1 MTFNEKLTEYMDT
14 LDCTAKMLSESSGL
28 SAATLSRYRSGE
40 RIPDAGSE
48 NLSCLVKGIVQL
60 AEKKGISGLT
70 IQTVT
75 DDFAPYVKSK
85 NTGMENLQKNLDTL
99 FTVLSVNISGLARS
113 LNYDASYIS
122 RIRNGQRQP
131 ANPQQLITGISHF
144 VVRHYQEDS
153 QKSLIAEIL
162 GCSPEDLANPG
173 NYQTILCNWLAND
186 TNHSKDQITSFLE
199 KLDEFNLDEY
209 ICAIHFDELKV
220 PSVPFQLP
228 TSKNYFGLQEMM
240 DSELAFL
247 KATVLSKSM
256 EPVTMYSD
264 MPISEMAKDP
274 EFPKKWMFGMGMMIK
289 KGLHLNQ
296 IHNIDRSF
304 DEMMLGL
311 ESWIPMYMSGQI
323 SPYYLKNTQGTVFS
337 NLLKVSGSA
346 ALTGEAI
353 NGYHA
358 EGRYYLTNNKN
369 EVAYYKKRAERLLSK
384 AAPLMEIYRVDRAQ
398 AYNFFLDEDT
408 KKEGARYYI
417 LSALSLHTLSED
429 LLDRILCHNQ
439 IPQVEQEQ
447 IRQYV
452 SGQKAIA
459 NTILSH
465 SPITEE
471 IPVLSREEFE
481 QSPMVL
487 PLSGLF
493 YETEILYRW
502 EDYTEHLQL
511 VHEYRKH
518 NSNYHIVENTA
529 SAFRNVQIYI
539 HEGKWVLVSK
549 NKTPAIHFLIRHP
562 KMRHAFEN
570 MVIPIRDDSSVSK
583 SVPLSQ

>member
-1 MTFNEKLTEYMDT
+1 MTFQEKLEEYIEQ
-14 LDCTAKMLSESSGL
+14 LDCTAKMLSERSGL
-28 SAATLSRYRSGE
+28 STATISRYRSGDRVPE
-40 RIPDAGSE
+40 ADSD
-48 NLSCLVKGIVQL
+48 NLANLVTGIVRI
-60 AEKKGISGLT
+60 AGEKGLSEFT

-75 DDFAPYVKSK
+75 DSFLPYGKSK
-85 NTGMENLQKNLDTL
+85 NPNIDNLQKNLNTL
-99 FTVLSVNISGLARS
+99 LSILPVNISELAKYI
-113 LNYDASYIS
+113 NYDASYIS

-131 ANPQQLITGISHF
+131 ANPQQFISGVSHF
-144 VVRHYQEDS
+144 VARRYQDTSKKALIADMIGCSLEELQDLNHYQTQLSD
-153 QKSLIAEIL
+153 
-162 GCSPEDLANPG
+162 
-173 NYQTILCNWLAND
+173 WLANGS
-186 TNHSKDQITSFLE
+186 NHSKDQMTSFLH
-199 KLDEFNLDEY
+199 KMDDFNLDEY

-220 PSVPFQLP
+220 PSVPFQFP
-228 TSKNYFGLQEMM
+228 TSKSYFGLQEMM

-247 KATVLSKSM
+247 KATVLSKST

-264 MPISEMAKDP
+264 MPMSEMAKDP
-274 EFPKKWMFGMGMMIK
+274 DFPKKWMFGMAMMLK

-304 DEMMLGL
+304 DDMMLGL

-323 SPYYLKNTQGTVFS
+323 SPYYLKSVQGTIFS
-337 NLLKVSGSA
+337 SLLKVSGNV

-353 NGYHA
+353 NGYHS
-358 EGRYYLTNNKN
+358 EGKYYLTKNKS
-369 EVAYYKKRAERLLSK
+369 EVAYYKKRAEQLLSK

-398 AYNFFLDEDT
+398 AYNFFLDEDA

-417 LSALSLHTLSED
+417 LSAFSLHTLSED

-447 IRQYV
+447 IRQYI
-452 SGQKAIA
+452 SDQKAMA
-459 NTILSH
+459 NIILSH
-465 SPITEE
+465 SSITEE

-493 YETEILYRW
+493 YEKDVLYRW
-502 EDYTEHLQL
+502 EDYTEHWKLALAYQQQ
-511 VHEYRKH
+511 
-518 NSNYHIVENTA
+518 NFNYHIVENTA

-570 MVIPIRDDSSVSK
+570 MVIPIRDDSSAPK
-583 SVPLSQ
+583 NVPLSH

>member
-60 AEKKGISGLT
+60 ADKKGISGLT

-173 NYQTILCNWLAND
+173 NYQTILCNWLANG

-209 ICAIHFDELKV
+209 ICAIRFDELKV

-398 AYNFFLDEDT
+398 AYNLFLNEDT

-570 MVIPIRDDSSVSK
+570 MVIPIRDASSVSK

>member
-1 MTFNEKLTEYMDT
+1 MTFQEKLAEYIEQ
-14 LDCTAKMLSESSGL
+14 LDCTAKMLSERSGL
-28 SAATLSRYRSGE
+28 STATISRYRSGDRVPE
-40 RIPDAGSE
+40 ADSD
-48 NLSCLVKGIVQL
+48 NLANLVTGIVRI
-60 AEKKGISGLT
+60 AGEKGLSEFT

-75 DDFAPYVKSK
+75 DSFLPYVKSK
-85 NTGMENLQKNLDTL
+85 NPDIDNLQKNLNTL
-99 FTVLSVNISGLARS
+99 LSILPVNISELAKYI
-113 LNYDASYIS
+113 NYDASYIS

-131 ANPQQLITGISHF
+131 ANPQQFISGVSHF
-144 VVRHYQEDS
+144 VARRYQDTSKKALIADMIGCSLEELQDLNHYQTQLSD
-153 QKSLIAEIL
+153 
-162 GCSPEDLANPG
+162 
-173 NYQTILCNWLAND
+173 WLANGS
-186 TNHSKDQITSFLE
+186 NHSKDQMTSFLH
-199 KLDEFNLDEY
+199 KMDDFNLDEY

-220 PSVPFQLP
+220 PSVPFQFP
-228 TSKNYFGLQEMM
+228 TSKSYFGLQEMM

-247 KATVLSKSM
+247 KATVLSKST

-264 MPISEMAKDP
+264 MPMSEMAKDP
-274 EFPKKWMFGMGMMIK
+274 DFPKKWMFGMAMMLK

-304 DEMMLGL
+304 DDMMLGL

-323 SPYYLKNTQGTVFS
+323 SPYYLKSVQGTIFS
-337 NLLKVSGSA
+337 SLLKVSGNV

-353 NGYHA
+353 NGYHS
-358 EGRYYLTNNKN
+358 EGKYYLTKNKS
-369 EVAYYKKRAERLLSK
+369 EVAYYKKRAEQLLSK
-384 AAPLMEIYRVDRAQ
+384 ATPLMEIYRSEHAQ

-452 SGQKAIA
+452 SRQKELAA
-459 NTILSH
+459 TILSH
-465 SPITEE
+465 SSITEE
-471 IPVLSREEFE
+471 IPVLTKQEFD

-493 YETEILYRW
+493 YEKDVLYRW
-502 EDYTEHLQL
+502 EDYTEHWKLALAYQQQ
-511 VHEYRKH
+511 
-518 NSNYHIVENTA
+518 NFNYHIVENTV

-570 MVIPIRDDSSVSK
+570 MVIPIRDDSSVPK
-583 SVPLSQ
+583 SVPLSH

>member
-1 MTFNEKLTEYMDT
+1 MFGK
-14 LDCTAKMLSESSGL
+14 
-28 SAATLSRYRSGE
+28 
-40 RIPDAGSE
+40 PV
-48 NLSCLVKGIVQL
+48 LSCLVKGIVQL
-60 AEKKGISGLT
+60 AEEKGISGLT

-144 VVRHYQEDS
+144 VVRHYQEDA
-153 QKSLIAEIL
+153 QKSLIAEML

-173 NYQTILCNWLAND
+173 NYQTLLCNWLANG

-209 ICAIHFDELKV
+209 ICAIHFNELKV

-247 KATVLSKSM
+247 KATVLSKSTD
-256 EPVTMYSD
+256 PVTMYSD

-398 AYNFFLDEDT
+398 AYNFFLDEDAN
-408 KKEGARYYI
+408 KEGARYYI

-429 LLDRILCHNQ
+429 LLDRILYHNQ

-452 SGQKAIA
+452 SDQKAMA
-459 NTILSH
+459 NIILSH
-465 SPITEE
+465 SSITEE

-493 YETEILYRW
+493 YEKEILYRW

-511 VHEYRKH
+511 VHAYRKH

-570 MVIPIRDDSSVSK
+570 MVIPIRDDSSVPK
-583 SVPLSQ
+583 SDPLSH

>member
-60 AEKKGISGLT
+60 ADKKGISGLT

-153 QKSLIAEIL
+153 PKSLIAEIL

-173 NYQTILCNWLAND
+173 NYQTILCNWLANG

-209 ICAIHFDELKV
+209 ICAIRFDELKV

-398 AYNFFLDEDT
+398 AYNLFLNEDT

-570 MVIPIRDDSSVSK
+570 MVIPIRDASSVSK

>member
-60 AEKKGISGLT
+60 AEEKGISGLT

-173 NYQTILCNWLAND
+173 NYQTILCNWLANG

-228 TSKNYFGLQEMM
+228 TSKSYFGLQEMM

-398 AYNFFLDEDT
+398 AYNFFLNEDT

-417 LSALSLHTLSED
+417 LSAFSLHTLSED

-502 EDYTEHLQL
+502 KDYTEHLQL

-583 SVPLSQ
+583 SVPLSH

>member
-1 MTFNEKLTEYMDT
+1 MTFNEKLTEYMNT

-60 AEKKGISGLT
+60 AEEKGISGLT

-144 VVRHYQEDS
+144 IVRHYQEDA
-153 QKSLIAEIL
+153 QKSLIAEML
-162 GCSPEDLANPG
+162 GCCPEDLANPG
-173 NYQTILCNWLAND
+173 NYQTILCNWLANG

-398 AYNFFLDEDT
+398 AYNFFLDEDA

-447 IRQYV
+447 IRQYI
-452 SGQKAIA
+452 SDQKAMSNI
-459 NTILSH
+459 ILSH
-465 SPITEE
+465 SSITEE

-493 YETEILYRW
+493 YEKEILYRW

-570 MVIPIRDDSSVSK
+570 MVIPIRDASSVSK

>member
-1 MTFNEKLTEYMDT
+1 MTFQEKLAEYIEQ
-14 LDCTAKMLSESSGL
+14 LDCTAKMLSERSGL
-28 SAATLSRYRSGE
+28 STATISRYRSGDRVPE
-40 RIPDAGSE
+40 ADSD
-48 NLSCLVKGIVQL
+48 NLANLVTGIVRI
-60 AEKKGISGLT
+60 AGEKGLSEFT

-75 DDFAPYVKSK
+75 DSFLPYGKSK
-85 NTGMENLQKNLDTL
+85 NPNIDNLQKNLNTL
-99 FTVLSVNISGLARS
+99 LSILPVNISELAKYI
-113 LNYDASYIS
+113 NYDASYIS

-131 ANPQQLITGISHF
+131 ANPQQFISGVSHF
-144 VVRHYQEDS
+144 VARRYQDTSKKALIADMIGCSLEELQDLNHYQTQLSD
-153 QKSLIAEIL
+153 
-162 GCSPEDLANPG
+162 
-173 NYQTILCNWLAND
+173 WLANGS
-186 TNHSKDQITSFLE
+186 NHSKDQMTSFLH
-199 KLDEFNLDEY
+199 KMDDFNLDEY

-220 PSVPFQLP
+220 PSVPFQFP
-228 TSKNYFGLQEMM
+228 TSKSYFGLQEMM

-247 KATVLSKSM
+247 KATVLSKST

-264 MPISEMAKDP
+264 MPMSEMAKDP
-274 EFPKKWMFGMGMMIK
+274 DFPKKWMFGMAMMLK

-304 DEMMLGL
+304 DDMMLGL

-323 SPYYLKNTQGTVFS
+323 SPYYLKSVQGTIFS
-337 NLLKVSGSA
+337 SLLKVSGNV

-353 NGYHA
+353 NGYHS
-358 EGRYYLTNNKN
+358 EGKYYLTKNKS
-369 EVAYYKKRAERLLSK
+369 EVAYYKKRAEQLLSK

-398 AYNFFLDEDT
+398 AYNFFLDEDA

-417 LSALSLHTLSED
+417 LSAFSLHTLSED

-447 IRQYV
+447 IRQYI
-452 SGQKAIA
+452 SDQKAMA
-459 NTILSH
+459 NIILSH
-465 SPITEE
+465 SSITEE

-493 YETEILYRW
+493 YEKDVLYRW
-502 EDYTEHLQL
+502 EDYTEHWKLALAYQQQ
-511 VHEYRKH
+511 
-518 NSNYHIVENTA
+518 NFNYHIVENTA

-539 HEGKWVLVSK
+539 HKGKWVLVSK

-570 MVIPIRDDSSVSK
+570 MVIPIRDDSSAPK
-583 SVPLSQ
+583 NVPLSH

>member
-1 MTFNEKLTEYMDT
+1 MTFQEKLEEYIEQ
-14 LDCTAKMLSESSGL
+14 LDCTAKMLSERSGL
-28 SAATLSRYRSGE
+28 STATISRYRSGDRVPE
-40 RIPDAGSE
+40 ADSD
-48 NLSCLVKGIVQL
+48 NLANLVTGIVRI
-60 AEKKGISGLT
+60 AGEKGLSEFT

-75 DDFAPYVKSK
+75 DSFLPYGKSK
-85 NTGMENLQKNLDTL
+85 NPNIDNLQKNLNTL
-99 FTVLSVNISGLARS
+99 LSILPVNISELAKYI
-113 LNYDASYIS
+113 NYDASYIS

-131 ANPQQLITGISHF
+131 ANPQQFISGVSHF
-144 VVRHYQEDS
+144 VAHRYQDTSKKALIADMIGCSLEELQDLNHYQTQLSD
-153 QKSLIAEIL
+153 
-162 GCSPEDLANPG
+162 
-173 NYQTILCNWLAND
+173 WLANGS
-186 TNHSKDQITSFLE
+186 NHSKDQMTSFLH
-199 KLDEFNLDEY
+199 KMDDFNLDEY

-220 PSVPFQLP
+220 PSVPFQFP
-228 TSKNYFGLQEMM
+228 TSKSYFGLQEMM

-247 KATVLSKSM
+247 KATVLSKST

-264 MPISEMAKDP
+264 MPMSEMAKDP
-274 EFPKKWMFGMGMMIK
+274 DFPKKWMFGMAMMLK

-304 DEMMLGL
+304 DDMMLGL

-323 SPYYLKNTQGTVFS
+323 SPYYLKSVQGTIFS
-337 NLLKVSGSA
+337 SLLKVSGNV

-353 NGYHA
+353 NGYHS
-358 EGRYYLTNNKN
+358 EGKYYLTKNKS
-369 EVAYYKKRAERLLSK
+369 EVAYYKKRAEQLLSK

-398 AYNFFLDEDT
+398 AYNFFLDEDA

-417 LSALSLHTLSED
+417 LSAFSLHTLSED

-447 IRQYV
+447 IRQYI
-452 SGQKAIA
+452 SDQKAMA
-459 NTILSH
+459 NIILSH
-465 SPITEE
+465 SSITEE

-493 YETEILYRW
+493 YEKDVLYRW
-502 EDYTEHLQL
+502 EDYTEHWKLALAYQQQ
-511 VHEYRKH
+511 
-518 NSNYHIVENTA
+518 NFNYHIVENTA

-539 HEGKWVLVSK
+539 HKGKWVLVSK

-570 MVIPIRDDSSVSK
+570 MVIPIRDDSSAPK
-583 SVPLSQ
+583 NVPLSH

>member
-1 MTFNEKLTEYMDT
+1 MTFNEKLTEYMNT

-60 AEKKGISGLT
+60 AEEKGISGLT

-144 VVRHYQEDS
+144 IVRHYQEDA
-153 QKSLIAEIL
+153 QKSLIAEML
-162 GCSPEDLANPG
+162 GCCPEDLANPG
-173 NYQTILCNWLAND
+173 NYQTILCNWLANG

-398 AYNFFLDEDT
+398 AYNFFLNEDT
-408 KKEGARYYI
+408 KKEGTRYYI
-417 LSALSLHTLSED
+417 LSAFSLHTLSED

-493 YETEILYRW
+493 YEKEILYRW

-570 MVIPIRDDSSVSK
+570 MVIPIRDASSVSK

>member
-60 AEKKGISGLT
+60 AEEKGISGLT

-75 DDFAPYVKSK
+75 DDFAPYVKIK
-85 NTGMENLQKNLDTL
+85 NTGTENLQKNLDTL

-153 QKSLIAEIL
+153 QKSLIAEML

-173 NYQTILCNWLAND
+173 NYQTLLCNWLANG

-220 PSVPFQLP
+220 PTVPFQLP

-256 EPVTMYSD
+256 DPVTMYSD

-398 AYNFFLDEDT
+398 AYNFFLDEDA

-417 LSALSLHTLSED
+417 LSAFSLHTLNED

-452 SGQKAIA
+452 SDQKAMA
-459 NTILSH
+459 NIILSH
-465 SPITEE
+465 SSITEE

-493 YETEILYRW
+493 YEKEILYRW

-511 VHEYRKH
+511 VHAYRKH

-570 MVIPIRDDSSVSK
+570 MVIPIRDDSSGPK
-583 SVPLSQ
+583 SVPLSH

>member
-60 AEKKGISGLT
+60 AEKKEISGLT

-75 DDFAPYVKSK
+75 DDFAPYVKNK

-99 FTVLSVNISGLARS
+99 FTVLSINISGLARS

-173 NYQTILCNWLAND
+173 NYQTILCNWLANG

-384 AAPLMEIYRVDRAQ
+384 AAPLMEIYRADRAQ
-398 AYNFFLDEDT
+398 AYNFFLNEDT

-447 IRQYV
+447 IRQYI
-452 SGQKAIA
+452 SDQKAMA
-459 NTILSH
+459 NIILSH
-465 SPITEE
+465 SSITEE

-493 YETEILYRW
+493 YEKEILYRW

-570 MVIPIRDDSSVSK
+570 MVIPIRDASSVSK

>member
-1 MTFNEKLTEYMDT
+1 MTFQEKLVEYIEQ
-14 LDCTAKMLSESSGL
+14 LDCTAKMLSERSGL
-28 SAATLSRYRSGE
+28 STATISRYRSGDRVPE
-40 RIPDAGSE
+40 ADSD
-48 NLSCLVKGIVQL
+48 NLANLVTGIVRI
-60 AEKKGISGLT
+60 AGEKGLSEFT

-75 DDFAPYVKSK
+75 DSFLPYVKSK
-85 NTGMENLQKNLDTL
+85 NPDIDNLQKNLNTL
-99 FTVLSVNISGLARS
+99 LSILPVNISELAKYI
-113 LNYDASYIS
+113 NYDASYVS

-131 ANPQQLITGISHF
+131 ANPQQFISGVSHF
-144 VVRHYQEDS
+144 VARRYQDTSKKALIADMIGCSLEELQDLNHYQTQLSD
-153 QKSLIAEIL
+153 
-162 GCSPEDLANPG
+162 
-173 NYQTILCNWLAND
+173 WLANGS
-186 TNHSKDQITSFLE
+186 NHSKDQMTSFLH
-199 KLDEFNLDEY
+199 KLDDFNLDEY

-228 TSKNYFGLQEMM
+228 TSKSYFGLQEMM

-247 KATVLSKSM
+247 KATVLSKST

-264 MPISEMAKDP
+264 MPMSEMAKDP
-274 EFPKKWMFGMGMMIK
+274 DFPKKWMFGMAMMLK

-304 DEMMLGL
+304 DDMMLGL

-323 SPYYLKNTQGTVFS
+323 SPYYLKSVQGTIFS
-337 NLLKVSGSA
+337 SLLKVSGNV

-353 NGYHA
+353 NGYHS
-358 EGRYYLTNNKN
+358 EGKYFLTKNKS

-384 AAPLMEIYRVDRAQ
+384 ATPLMEIYRSEHAQ
-398 AYNFFLDEDT
+398 AYNFFLNEDT

-452 SGQKAIA
+452 SRQKELAA
-459 NTILSH
+459 TILSH
-465 SPITEE
+465 SSITEE
-471 IPVLSREEFE
+471 IPVLTKQEFD

-493 YETEILYRW
+493 YEKDVLYRW
-502 EDYTEHLQL
+502 EDYTEHWKLALAYQQQ
-511 VHEYRKH
+511 
-518 NSNYHIVENTA
+518 NFNYHIVENTA
-529 SAFRNVQIYI
+529 SAFRNIQICI
-539 HEGKWVLVSK
+539 HEGKWILVSK

-570 MVIPIRDDSSVSK
+570 MVIPIRDDSSVPK
-583 SVPLSQ
+583 NVPLSH

>member
-60 AEKKGISGLT
+60 AEEKGISNLT

-173 NYQTILCNWLAND
+173 NYQTILCNWLANG

-209 ICAIHFDELKV
+209 ICAIRFDELKV

-228 TSKNYFGLQEMM
+228 TSKSYFGLQEMM

-256 EPVTMYSD
+256 EPITMYSD

-398 AYNFFLDEDT
+398 AYNFFLDEDA

-417 LSALSLHTLSED
+417 LSAFSLHTLSED

-493 YETEILYRW
+493 YEKEILYRW

-511 VHEYRKH
+511 VHAYRKH

-529 SAFRNVQIYI
+529 FAFRNVQIYI

-570 MVIPIRDDSSVSK
+570 MVIPIRDASSVSK

>member
-60 AEKKGISGLT
+60 AEEKGISGLT

-85 NTGMENLQKNLDTL
+85 NAGMENLQKNLDTL

-131 ANPQQLITGISHF
+131 ANPQQLIAGISHF

-153 QKSLIAEIL
+153 QKSLIAEML
-162 GCSPEDLANPG
+162 GCSPEDLSNPG
-173 NYQTILCNWLAND
+173 NYQTLLCNWLANG

-247 KATVLSKSM
+247 KATVLSKST

-264 MPISEMAKDP
+264 MPMSEMAKDP
-274 EFPKKWMFGMGMMIK
+274 DFPKKWMFGMGMMIK

-384 AAPLMEIYRVDRAQ
+384 AAPLMEIYRVYRAQ

-417 LSALSLHTLSED
+417 LSAFSLHTLSED

-439 IPQVEQEQ
+439 IPQVEQKQ
-447 IRQYV
+447 IRQYI
-452 SGQKAIA
+452 SRQKDLAA
-459 NTILSH
+459 TILSH
-465 SPITEE
+465 SSITEE
-471 IPVLSREEFE
+471 IPVLTKQEFD

-493 YETEILYRW
+493 YEKDVLYRW
-502 EDYTEHLQL
+502 EDYTEHWKLALAYQQQ
-511 VHEYRKH
+511 
-518 NSNYHIVENTA
+518 NFNYHIVENTA
-529 SAFRNVQIYI
+529 SAFRNIQIYI

-562 KMRHAFEN
+562 KMRNAFEN
-570 MVIPIRDDSSVSK
+570 MVIPIRDASSVPK
-583 SVPLSQ
+583 SDPLSH

>member
-1 MTFNEKLTEYMDT
+1 MTFNEKLTEYMDI

-60 AEKKGISGLT
+60 ADKKGISGLT

-173 NYQTILCNWLAND
+173 NYQTILCNWLANG

-209 ICAIHFDELKV
+209 ICAIRFDELKV

-346 ALTGEAI
+346 ALTGEVI

-398 AYNFFLDEDT
+398 AYNLFLNEDT

-471 IPVLSREEFE
+471 IPVLSREEFK

-570 MVIPIRDDSSVSK
+570 MVIPIRDASSVSK

>member
-14 LDCTAKMLSESSGL
+14 LDCNAKMLSESSGL

-60 AEKKGISGLT
+60 AEEKGISGLT

-85 NTGMENLQKNLDTL
+85 NAGMENLQKNLDTL

-131 ANPQQLITGISHF
+131 ANPQQLIAGISHF

-153 QKSLIAEIL
+153 QKSLIAEML

-173 NYQTILCNWLAND
+173 NYQTLLCNWLANG

-256 EPVTMYSD
+256 DPVTMYSD

-384 AAPLMEIYRVDRAQ
+384 ATPLMEIYRVDRAQ
-398 AYNFFLDEDT
+398 AYNFFLDEDA

-417 LSALSLHTLSED
+417 LSAFSLHTLSED

-439 IPQVEQEQ
+439 IPQVEQKQ

-452 SGQKAIA
+452 SNQKAMA
-459 NTILSH
+459 NIILSH
-465 SPITEE
+465 SSITEE

-493 YETEILYRW
+493 YEKEILYRW

-511 VHEYRKH
+511 VHAYRKH

-570 MVIPIRDDSSVSK
+570 MVIPIMEPAPANK
-583 SVPLSQ
+583 

>member
-1 MTFNEKLTEYMDT
+1 MTFNEKLTEYMDI

-60 AEKKGISGLT
+60 ADKKGISGLT

-75 DDFAPYVKSK
+75 DDFAPYVKNK

-99 FTVLSVNISGLARS
+99 FTVFSINISGLARS

-173 NYQTILCNWLAND
+173 NYQTILCNWLANG

-209 ICAIHFDELKV
+209 ICAIRFDELKV

-346 ALTGEAI
+346 ALTGEVI

-398 AYNFFLDEDT
+398 AYNLFLNEDT

-471 IPVLSREEFE
+471 IPVLSREEFK

-570 MVIPIRDDSSVSK
+570 MVIPIRDASSVSK

>member
-1 MTFNEKLTEYMDT
+1 MTFNEKLTEYMDI

-60 AEKKGISGLT
+60 ADKKGISGLT

-173 NYQTILCNWLAND
+173 NYQTILCNWLANG

-274 EFPKKWMFGMGMMIK
+274 EFPKKWMFGMRMMIK

-384 AAPLMEIYRVDRAQ
+384 ATPLMEIYRVDRAQ
-398 AYNFFLDEDT
+398 AYNFFLNEDT

-417 LSALSLHTLSED
+417 LSAFSLHTLSED

-447 IRQYV
+447 IRQYI
-452 SGQKAIA
+452 SDQKAMA
-459 NTILSH
+459 NIILSH
-465 SPITEE
+465 SSITEE

-493 YETEILYRW
+493 YEKEILYHW

-511 VHEYRKH
+511 VHAYRKH

-570 MVIPIRDDSSVSK
+570 MVIPIRDASSVSK

>member
-14 LDCTAKMLSESSGL
+14 LDCTAKMLSEYSGL

-60 AEKKGISGLT
+60 AEEKGISGLT

-75 DDFAPYVKSK
+75 DDFAPYVKSR
-85 NTGMENLQKNLDTL
+85 NAGIENLQKNLDTL

-131 ANPQQLITGISHF
+131 ANPQQLIAGISHF

-153 QKSLIAEIL
+153 QKSLIAEML
-162 GCSPEDLANPG
+162 GCSPEDLSNPG
-173 NYQTILCNWLAND
+173 NYQSLLCNWLANG

-256 EPVTMYSD
+256 DPVTMYSD

-296 IHNIDRSF
+296 IHNIDRSL

-398 AYNFFLDEDT
+398 AYNFFLDEDA

-452 SGQKAIA
+452 SRQKDLAA
-459 NTILSH
+459 TILSH
-465 SPITEE
+465 SSITEE
-471 IPVLSREEFE
+471 IPVLTKQEFD

-493 YETEILYRW
+493 YEKDVLYRW

-511 VHEYRKH
+511 VHAYRKH

-570 MVIPIRDDSSVSK
+570 MVIPIRDDSSVPK
-583 SVPLSQ
+583 SVPLSH

>member
-60 AEKKGISGLT
+60 ADKKGISGLT

-173 NYQTILCNWLAND
+173 NYQTILCNWLANG

-209 ICAIHFDELKV
+209 ICAIRFDELKV

-323 SPYYLKNTQGTVFS
+323 SPYYLKNTQGTDFS

-398 AYNFFLDEDT
+398 AYNLFLNEDT

-570 MVIPIRDDSSVSK
+570 MVIPIRDASSVSK

>member
-1 MTFNEKLTEYMDT
+1 MDT

-60 AEKKGISGLT
+60 AEEKGISGLT
-70 IQTVT
+70 IQAVT

-162 GCSPEDLANPG
+162 GCNPEDLVNPG
-173 NYQTILCNWLAND
+173 NYQTLLCNWLANG
-186 TNHSKDQITSFLE
+186 TNHSKDQITNFLE

-398 AYNFFLDEDT
+398 AYNFFLDEDA

-452 SGQKAIA
+452 SDQKAMA
-459 NTILSH
+459 NIILSH
-465 SPITEE
+465 NSITEE

-493 YETEILYRW
+493 YEKEILYRW

-511 VHEYRKH
+511 VHAYQKH

-549 NKTPAIHFLIRHP
+549 SKTPAIHFLIRHP

-570 MVIPIRDDSSVSK
+570 MVIPIRDDSSVPK
-583 SVPLSQ
+583 SVPLSH

>member
-1 MTFNEKLTEYMDT
+1 MTFQEKLEEYIEQ
-14 LDCTAKMLSESSGL
+14 LDCTAKMLSERSGL
-28 SAATLSRYRSGE
+28 STATISRYRSGDRVPE
-40 RIPDAGSE
+40 ADSD
-48 NLSCLVKGIVQL
+48 NLANLVTGIVRI
-60 AEKKGISGLT
+60 AGEKGLSEFT

-75 DDFAPYVKSK
+75 DSFLPYGKSK
-85 NTGMENLQKNLDTL
+85 NPNIDNLQKNLNTL
-99 FTVLSVNISGLARS
+99 LSILPVNISELAKYI
-113 LNYDASYIS
+113 NYDASYIS
-122 RIRNGQRQP
+122 RIRKGQRQP
-131 ANPQQLITGISHF
+131 ANPQQFISGVSHF
-144 VVRHYQEDS
+144 VARRYQDTSKKALIADMIGCSLEELQDLNHYQTQLSD
-153 QKSLIAEIL
+153 
-162 GCSPEDLANPG
+162 
-173 NYQTILCNWLAND
+173 WLANGS
-186 TNHSKDQITSFLE
+186 NHSKDQMTSFLH
-199 KLDEFNLDEY
+199 KMDDFNLDEY

-220 PSVPFQLP
+220 PSVPFQFP
-228 TSKNYFGLQEMM
+228 TSKSYFGLQEMM

-247 KATVLSKSM
+247 KATVLSKST

-264 MPISEMAKDP
+264 MPMSEMAKDP
-274 EFPKKWMFGMGMMIK
+274 DFPKKWMFGMAMMLK

-304 DEMMLGL
+304 DDMMLGL

-323 SPYYLKNTQGTVFS
+323 SPYYLKSVQGTIFS
-337 NLLKVSGSA
+337 SLLKVSGNV

-353 NGYHA
+353 NGYHS
-358 EGRYYLTNNKN
+358 EGKYYLTKNKS
-369 EVAYYKKRAERLLSK
+369 EVAYYKKRAEQLLSK

-398 AYNFFLDEDT
+398 AYNFFLDEDA

-417 LSALSLHTLSED
+417 LSAFSLHTLSED

-447 IRQYV
+447 IRQYI
-452 SGQKAIA
+452 SDQKAMA
-459 NTILSH
+459 NIILSH
-465 SPITEE
+465 SSITEE

-493 YETEILYRW
+493 YEKDVLYRW
-502 EDYTEHLQL
+502 EDYTEHWKLALAYQQQ
-511 VHEYRKH
+511 
-518 NSNYHIVENTA
+518 NFNYHIVENTA

-539 HEGKWVLVSK
+539 HKGKWVLVSK

-570 MVIPIRDDSSVSK
+570 MVIPIRDDSSAPK
-583 SVPLSQ
+583 NVPLSH

>member
-60 AEKKGISGLT
+60 AEEKGISGLT

-75 DDFAPYVKSK
+75 DDFAPYVKNK

-99 FTVLSVNISGLARS
+99 FTVLSINISGLARS

-173 NYQTILCNWLAND
+173 NYQTILCNWLANG

-384 AAPLMEIYRVDRAQ
+384 AAPLMEIYRADRAQ
-398 AYNFFLDEDT
+398 AYNFFLNEDT

-447 IRQYV
+447 IRQYI
-452 SGQKAIA
+452 SDQKAMA
-459 NTILSH
+459 NIILSH
-465 SPITEE
+465 SSITEE
-471 IPVLSREEFE
+471 IPVLSRAEFE

-493 YETEILYRW
+493 YEKEILYRW

-570 MVIPIRDDSSVSK
+570 MVIPIRDASSVSK

>member
-1 MTFNEKLTEYMDT
+1 MTFNKKLTEYMDT

-60 AEKKGISGLT
+60 AEGKGISGLT

-85 NTGMENLQKNLDTL
+85 NTGIENLQKNLDTL

-131 ANPQQLITGISHF
+131 ANPQQLIAGISHF
-144 VVRHYQEDS
+144 VVRHYQEDA
-153 QKSLIAEIL
+153 QKSFIAEML
-162 GCSPEDLANPG
+162 GCCPEDLANPG
-173 NYQTILCNWLAND
+173 NYQTILCNWLANG

-209 ICAIHFDELKV
+209 ICAIRFDELKV

-228 TSKNYFGLQEMM
+228 TSKSYFGLQEMM

-398 AYNFFLDEDT
+398 AYNFFLNEDT

-417 LSALSLHTLSED
+417 LSAFSLHTLSED

-452 SGQKAIA
+452 SGQKSIA

-481 QSPMVL
+481 QSPIVL

-493 YETEILYRW
+493 YEREILYRW

-511 VHEYRKH
+511 VHAYRKH

-570 MVIPIRDDSSVSK
+570 MVIPIRDASSVPK
-583 SVPLSQ
+583 SVPLSH

>member
-60 AEKKGISGLT
+60 ADKKGISGLT

-173 NYQTILCNWLAND
+173 NYQTILCNWLANG

-384 AAPLMEIYRVDRAQ
+384 AAPLMEIYRADRAQ
-398 AYNFFLDEDT
+398 AYNFFLNEDT
-408 KKEGARYYI
+408 KKEGTRYYI
-417 LSALSLHTLSED
+417 LSAFSLHTLSED

-447 IRQYV
+447 IRQYI
-452 SGQKAIA
+452 SDQKAMA
-459 NTILSH
+459 NIILSH
-465 SPITEE
+465 SSITEE
-471 IPVLSREEFE
+471 IPVLSRAEFE

-493 YETEILYRW
+493 YEKEILYRW

-570 MVIPIRDDSSVSK
+570 MVIPIRDASSVSK

>member
-60 AEKKGISGLT
+60 AEEKGISGLT
-70 IQTVT
+70 IQAVT
-75 DDFAPYVKSK
+75 DGFAPYVKSK
-85 NTGMENLQKNLDTL
+85 NAGMENLQKNLDTL

-153 QKSLIAEIL
+153 QKSSIAEIL
-162 GCSPEDLANPG
+162 GCSPEDLSNPG
-173 NYQTILCNWLAND
+173 NYQTLLCNWLANG

-398 AYNFFLDEDT
+398 AYNIFLDEDA

-417 LSALSLHTLSED
+417 LSAFSLHTLSED

-452 SGQKAIA
+452 SDQKAIA
-459 NTILSH
+459 NIILSH
-465 SPITEE
+465 SSITEE

-493 YETEILYRW
+493 YEKEILYRW

-511 VHEYRKH
+511 VHAYRKH

-539 HEGKWVLVSK
+539 HEGNWVLVSK

-570 MVIPIRDDSSVSK
+570 MVIPIRDDSFVPK
-583 SVPLSQ
+583 SDPLSH

>member
-1 MTFNEKLTEYMDT
+1 MVTGIVRIAGEKG
-14 LDCTAKMLSESSGL
+14 LSEF
-28 SAATLSRYRSGE
+28 
-40 RIPDAGSE
+40 
-48 NLSCLVKGIVQL
+48 
-60 AEKKGISGLT
+60 T

-75 DDFAPYVKSK
+75 DSFLPYVKSK
-85 NTGMENLQKNLDTL
+85 NPDIDNLQKNLNTL
-99 FTVLSVNISGLARS
+99 LSILPVNISELAKYI
-113 LNYDASYIS
+113 NYDASYIS

-131 ANPQQLITGISHF
+131 ANPQQFISGVSHF
-144 VVRHYQEDS
+144 VARRYQDTSKKALIADMIGCSLEELQDLNHYQTQLSD
-153 QKSLIAEIL
+153 
-162 GCSPEDLANPG
+162 
-173 NYQTILCNWLAND
+173 WLANGS
-186 TNHSKDQITSFLE
+186 NHSKDQMTSFLH
-199 KLDEFNLDEY
+199 KMDDFNLDEY

-228 TSKNYFGLQEMM
+228 TSKSYFGLQEMM

-247 KATVLSKSM
+247 KATVLSKST

-264 MPISEMAKDP
+264 MPMSEMAKDP
-274 EFPKKWMFGMGMMIK
+274 DFPKKWMFGMAMMLK

-304 DEMMLGL
+304 DDMMLGL

-323 SPYYLKNTQGTVFS
+323 SPYYLKSVQGTIFS
-337 NLLKVSGSA
+337 SLLKVSGNV

-353 NGYHA
+353 NGYHS
-358 EGRYYLTNNKN
+358 EGKYYLTKNKS
-369 EVAYYKKRAERLLSK
+369 EVAYYKKRAEQLLSK
-384 AAPLMEIYRVDRAQ
+384 ATPLMEIYRSEHAQ
-398 AYNFFLDEDT
+398 TYNFFLDEDT

-452 SGQKAIA
+452 SRQKELAA
-459 NTILSH
+459 TILSH
-465 SPITEE
+465 SSITEE
-471 IPVLSREEFE
+471 IPVLTKQEFD

-493 YETEILYRW
+493 YEKDVLYRW
-502 EDYTEHLQL
+502 EDYTEHWKLALAYQQQ
-511 VHEYRKH
+511 
-518 NSNYHIVENTA
+518 NFNYHIVENTA
-529 SAFRNVQIYI
+529 SAFRNVQIYM

-583 SVPLSQ
+583 SVPLSY

>member
-1 MTFNEKLTEYMDT
+1 MTFNEKLTEYMDI

-60 AEKKGISGLT
+60 ADKKGISGLT

-99 FTVLSVNISGLARS
+99 FTVFSINISGLARS

-173 NYQTILCNWLAND
+173 NYQTILCNWLANG

-209 ICAIHFDELKV
+209 ICAIRFDELKV

-346 ALTGEAI
+346 ALTGEVI

-398 AYNFFLDEDT
+398 AYNLFLNEDT

-471 IPVLSREEFE
+471 IPVLSREEFK

-570 MVIPIRDDSSVSK
+570 MVIPIRDASSVSK

>member
-60 AEKKGISGLT
+60 AEEKGISGLT

-144 VVRHYQEDS
+144 IVRHYQEDA
-153 QKSLIAEIL
+153 QKSLIAEML
-162 GCSPEDLANPG
+162 GCCPEDLANPG
-173 NYQTILCNWLAND
+173 NYQTILCNWLANG

-398 AYNFFLDEDT
+398 AYNFFLNEDT
-408 KKEGARYYI
+408 KKEGTRYYI
-417 LSALSLHTLSED
+417 LSAFSLHTLSED

-493 YETEILYRW
+493 YEKEILYRW

-511 VHEYRKH
+511 VHAYRKH

-570 MVIPIRDDSSVSK
+570 MVIPIRDASSVSK

>member
-60 AEKKGISGLT
+60 ADKKGISGLT

-173 NYQTILCNWLAND
+173 NYQTILCNWLANG

-240 DSELAFL
+240 DSELAIL

-323 SPYYLKNTQGTVFS
+323 SPYYLKTTQGTVFS

-398 AYNFFLDEDT
+398 AYNFFLNEDT
-408 KKEGARYYI
+408 KKEGTRYYI
-417 LSALSLHTLSED
+417 LSAFSLHTLSED

-493 YETEILYRW
+493 YEREILYRW

-511 VHEYRKH
+511 VHAYRKH

-562 KMRHAFEN
+562 KMRNAFEN
-570 MVIPIRDDSSVSK
+570 MVIPIMEPAPANK
-583 SVPLSQ
+583 

>member
-1 MTFNEKLTEYMDT
+1 MTFNEKLTEYMDA

-60 AEKKGISGLT
+60 AEEKGISGLT

-85 NTGMENLQKNLDTL
+85 NAGMENLQKNLDTL

-153 QKSLIAEIL
+153 QKSLIAEML

-173 NYQTILCNWLAND
+173 NYQTILCNWLANG

-398 AYNFFLDEDT
+398 AYNFFLNEDT

-417 LSALSLHTLSED
+417 LSAFSLHTLSED

-502 EDYTEHLQL
+502 KDYTEHLQL

-562 KMRHAFEN
+562 NMRHAFEN

-583 SVPLSQ
+583 SVPLSH

>member
-40 RIPDAGSE
+40 RIPDADSE

-60 AEKKGISGLT
+60 AEKKEISGLT

-173 NYQTILCNWLAND
+173 NYQTLLCNWLENG

-384 AAPLMEIYRVDRAQ
+384 AAPLMEIYRADRAQ
-398 AYNFFLDEDT
+398 AYNFFLNEDT

-452 SGQKAIA
+452 SDQKAMA
-459 NTILSH
+459 NIILSH
-465 SPITEE
+465 NSITEE

-493 YETEILYRW
+493 YEKEILYRW
-502 EDYTEHLQL
+502 ENYTEHLQL

-570 MVIPIRDDSSVSK
+570 MVIPIRDASSVSK